1 MPPEAPDSWIEL
13 IPLADMSRSGQPG
26 RAPRQGLLGKRARRI
41 VWLTLLLVILP
52 TGLTTGYFTLIA
64 VDRYVSETIFVVR
77 QPGMA
82 NRLGTQVIATDTAT
96 PKTASGEDSYAVR
109 DFMLSRD
116 AMHLVIA
123 EAGLKT
129 MLQAGGADWF
139 WRFPSPIN
147 VDSDENLYL
156 LYQRLVSADFE
167 SSTGMT
173 TLRTQGFT
181 PEAAQRI
188 ALVLIKGAEGLLNT
202 LNARAQHDAVV
213 IADEEVNRTRAI
225 ARASEA
231 RLTAFRTEIGMAD
244 PLLLAKTVLE
254 TIAALKMQQVD
265 TAAQLDI
272 MLRSAPNSPQVAP
285 TRARL
290 RALQAQLA
298 TEQASLAGGG
308 AAYAPKI
315 EIYERLLLQ
324 REFAEK
330 TYLAALGAQ
339 RTAEYEAR
347 KQISYLEPVVA
358 AGQPDH
364 AVYPWRLLWIS
375 AVLALGLSCLMIAW
389 PAKVVGSRPMGHG

>member
-13 IPLADMSRSGQPG
+13 IPLADMSRPGQQRHAPPLG
-26 RAPRQGLLGKRARRI
+26 RLGKRARRI
-41 VWLTLLLVILP
+41 IWLTLLLVILP
-52 TGLTTGYFTLIA
+52 VGLTTGYFTLIA
-64 VDRYVSETIFVVR
+64 ADRYVSEAKFVVR

-82 NRLGTQVIATDTAT
+82 NRLGTQVISTEEA

-109 DFMLSRD
+109 DFILSRD
-116 AMHLVIA
+116 AMRLVIA

-129 MLQAGGADWF
+129 MLRGAGADWL

-147 VDSDENLYL
+147 GDSDENLYL
-156 LYQRLVSADFE
+156 LYQRLISADFE

-181 PEAAQRI
+181 PDAAQRI
-188 ALVLIKGAEGLLNT
+188 ALVLMKGAEGLLNT
-202 LNARAQHDAVV
+202 LNTRAQRDAVV
-213 IADEEVNRTRAI
+213 ISGEEVDRTRAI
-225 ARASEA
+225 ARDVEG

-254 TIAALKMQQVD
+254 TIAALKMQQVE

-272 MLRSAPNSPQVAP
+272 MLQSAPNSPQVAP
-285 TRARL
+285 TRARV
-290 RALQAQLA
+290 RALAAQLA
-298 TEQASLAGGG
+298 TEKASLAGDG
-308 AAYAPKI
+308 AAFAPKI

-339 RTAEYEAR
+339 RMADFEAR
-347 KQISYLEPVVA
+347 KQVSYVEPVVA
-358 AGQPDH
+358 AGRPDH
-364 AVYPWRLLWIS
+364 AIYPWRLLWIS
-375 AVLALGLSCLMIAW
+375 AVLGLGLCCLMIGW
-389 PAKVVGSRPMGHG
+389 PAKVADAHGLGGGR

>member
-13 IPLADMSRSGQPG
+13 IPLADMSRPGQNTH
-26 RAPRQGLLGKRARRI
+26 APRPGLIGRRMRS
-41 VWLTLLLVILP
+41 VLFRFLLLVVLP
-52 TGLTTGYFTLIA
+52 VSLTTGYFLMVA
-64 VDRYVSETIFVVR
+64 ADRYVSEAKYVVR

-82 NRLGTQVIATDTAT
+82 NRLGTQIISTEEA

-109 DFMLSRD
+109 DYIMSRD
-116 AMHLVIA
+116 AMRLVIA
-123 EAGLKT
+123 EAGLKA
-129 MLQAGGADWF
+129 MLRDAGMDWF

-147 VDSDENLYL
+147 GNSDESLYK
-156 LYQRLVSADFE
+156 LYQRLISAEFE

-188 ALVLIKGAEGLLNT
+188 AQVLMKGAERLLNT
-202 LNARAQHDAVV
+202 LNARAQRDAVA
-213 IADEEVNRTRAI
+213 IANDEVERTRAI
-225 ARASEA
+225 ARAAEA

-244 PLLLAKTVLE
+244 PLLMAKAVLE
-254 TIAALKMQQVD
+254 TIAVLKMQQVE

-272 MLRSAPNSPQVAP
+272 ILQAAPNSPQVAP
-285 TRARL
+285 IRARV
-290 RALQAQLA
+290 RALQSQLVS
-298 TEQASLAGGG
+298 EQASLAGGG
-308 AAYAPKI
+308 AAFAPKI

-339 RTAEYEAR
+339 RMADYEAR
-347 KQISYLEPVVA
+347 KQHSYIEAVVI

-364 AVYPWRLLWIS
+364 ALYPWRMVWIS
-375 AVLALGLSCLMIAW
+375 AVLVGGLCFLMIVW
-389 PAKVVGSRPMGHG
+389 PSKVLAATGMGRP